1 MKRVQAYRFALR
13 LKPVQEAR
21 LRQVAGSCRYVYNRA
36 LALERERFEAG
47 LPHLS
52 YYDLSRELTMWR
64 ADPACPWLAEYPRAA
79 QQAALKDLSRA
90 YDNFFAKRAARPRFK
105 KRGQHDAIR
114 VSGAGKVAVDP
125 GNGRVRL
132 EGIGW
137 LRYRNSRVVE
147 GTAKNVTVSERAGR
161 WYVSIQ
167 TEREVPA
174 PVHPRPGSAVGIDL
188 GVVRFATLSDGTH
201 VAPLA
206 AARRDA
212 DALAKAQCSVAR
224 KKKGSKNRAK
234 AKARVARISARI
246 ADRRSDYLHKL
257 SHEISK
263 SHALVV
269 VEDLRVSAMTR
280 SARGT
285 VEAPGTNVAATSGLN
300 RAILD
305 QGWGEFRRQLEYK
318 CAWAGGELVAVPAAN
333 TSRTCPDCGHVSAAN
348 RPSQAVFTCQI
359 CGFAAHADHV
369 GALNVLRA
377 GQVRSACEVSRERIR
392 PAAGSG
398 KETRALV
405 CA

>member
-13 LKPVQEAR
+13 LKPAQEAR
-21 LRQVAGSCRYVYNRA
+21 LRQVTGSCRYVYNRA
-36 LALERERFEAG
+36 LALELERFEGG

-52 YYDLSRELTMWR
+52 YFDLSRELTDWR
-64 ADPACPWLAEYPRAA
+64 ADPACLWLAEYPRAA
-79 QQAALKDLSRA
+79 QQAALKDLARA
-90 YDNFFAKRAARPRFK
+90 YDNFFAKRADRPRFK
-105 KRGQHDAIR
+105 KRGQHDAFR

-132 EGIGW
+132 EGVGW
-137 LRYRNSRVVE
+137 LRYRNSRLVE
-147 GTAKNVTVSERAGR
+147 GVAKNVTVSQRAGR

-167 TEREVPA
+167 TEREVPP

-188 GVVRFATLSDGTH
+188 GVVRFATLSDGTD

-206 AARRDA
+206 PACRDA
-212 DALAKAQCSVAR
+212 DALARAQRSLAR
-224 KKKGSKNRAK
+224 KQRGSKNRAK
-234 AKARVARISARI
+234 AKARVARIQARI

-263 SHALVV
+263 NHALVI
-269 VEDLRVSAMTR
+269 VEDLRVSGMTR
-280 SARGT
+280 SGRGT
-285 VEAPGTNVAATSGLN
+285 LAEPGTNVTAKSGLN

-318 CAWAGGELVAVPAAN
+318 CVWAGGELIAVPAPN
-333 TSRTCPDCGHVSAAN
+333 TSRTCPDCGHISAAN
-348 RPSQAVFTCQI
+348 RPSQAVFMCQI

-377 GQVRSACEVSRERIR
+377 GQARSACEVSRERIR